1 MQLTNSPFPLLLLSR
16 VSCCRA
22 LKMGGV
28 ARKLKVGFES
38 FKIINQPKTDVNL
51 RFSTSNM
58 QRLAALLT
66 PTEQDEF
73 LLLWRPK
80 PTMRPRFTTGGGD
93 SASARNW
100 PRSSSMGGAS
110 SHASAKSL
118 RASKSE
124 REMSPKEVVP
134 SSLDRS
140 SGDFLIKA
148 NIVQDSSSAGSEQ
161 SAALVPAVPVH
172 HGAELS
178 QASAEAVRKMRE
190 IPVDWRAF
198 HINLGAYLYCSMF
211 KMPIPANETQIYKPE
226 VMQWLKIKPEDSTI
240 THQFVLYK

>member
-1 MQLTNSPFPLLLLSR
+1 
-16 VSCCRA
+16 
-22 LKMGGV
+22 MGGV

-38 FKIINQPKTDVNL
+38 FEIINQPKTDVNL

-58 QRLAALLT
+58 QHLAALLT

-124 REMSPKEVVP
+124 REMNPKEVVTSLP
-134 SSLDRS
+134 APHQVRTLDRS

-148 NIVQDSSSAGSEQ
+148 SIVQDSSSGASVE

-178 QASAEAVRKMRE
+178 EASAEAVRKMRE

-211 KMPIPANETQIYKPE
+211 KMPTPANETQIYKPE